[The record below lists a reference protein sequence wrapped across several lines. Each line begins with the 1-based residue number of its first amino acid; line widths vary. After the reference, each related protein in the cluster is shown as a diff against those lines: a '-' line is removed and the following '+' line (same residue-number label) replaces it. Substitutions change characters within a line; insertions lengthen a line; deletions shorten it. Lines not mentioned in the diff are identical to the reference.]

1 MKKQEKIKEAYG
13 EYKGRIDDN
22 GWTNFMAIEYFGS
35 NNLDSKIHKGE
46 VLIYR
51 PKSLKGIENNNGW
64 IRIESEKDFP
74 KDDCICYFV
83 LKSNKAMLTGYFR
96 NGCFDYSLRYYDEN
110 EVTHYQPIQKPEP
123 PIY

>member
-1 MKKQEKIKEAYG
+1 MKKQ
-13 EYKGRIDDN
+13 D
-22 GWTNFMAIEYFGS
+22 
-35 NNLDSKIHKGE
+35 
-46 VLIYR
+46 
-51 PKSLKGIENNNGW
+51 NNGW
-64 IRIESEKDFP
+64 IKIESESDLP

-96 NGCFDYSLRYYDEN
+96 NGCFDYALRYYDEN